1 MRWFRDKDHEGSN
14 GNPDVPEEEVKKEE
28 DKPLIFIAEETRSI
42 ARRFSA
48 EAAAPIEAEKP
59 VKLESQGESLY
70 FDDGHVEEENHA
82 EREQRRRRRWLMPA
96 LSILLALAF
105 AGAVT
110 WAILERKEKMDY
122 IARINASYDSAFSQ
136 VASSVNELDN
146 KLSKLIIS
154 TGTSSGQ
161 TTLLLTDVWKEA
173 GTAQQMLS
181 QLPITHTVVSSL
193 SRFVSQVGDYSYML
207 ERKTALGTPLDA
219 GDVAQLT
226 TLSHQCNDLAG
237 QLNALY
243 QSGNV
248 HWPQNQDIYLAAVPG
263 VNQFT
268 DKLAAGTQ
276 DLPQLIYDGP
286 FSDSRANQM
295 PKELPNTDVTADQA
309 KSMALQ
315 ALRVANVDLTAS
327 GDMDGKVPCYVFEG
341 ALPDGGNALIE
352 VTKKGGLVY
361 NMTLNTPDTAD
372 RMPAPEEM
380 DAIAVKATDYLST
393 IGYKDMKPA
402 YTQYSMG
409 FVVVNCVYFI
419 NDVLY
424 YPDMIK
430 VWINVKNGQ
439 PSGLDAQSYILNHVS
454 NRSEPAPVVTQEKVV
469 NDLSLRMDVD
479 SVRLAVIPTP
489 DLKESFCYEV
499 HGFKDDEEFLVY
511 VDALTGAEQQ
521 IFRILDTAEGKMSI

>member
-1 MRWFRDKDHEGSN
+1 MRWFRDREKDREEYGEDP
-14 GNPDVPEEEVKKEE
+14 GIEAKAEEERPV
-28 DKPLIFIAEETRSI
+28 IFIAEETRSI
-42 ARRFSA
+42 SRRMNTEASA
-48 EAAAPIEAEKP
+48 PVEPKKP
-59 VKLESQGESLY
+59 AVIGVSEESLY
-70 FDDGHVEEENHA
+70 VDEDGQVVEENRA
-82 EREQRRRRRWLMPA
+82 ERSQRRHRKWILPA
-96 LSILLALAF
+96 LSIALALAL

-122 IARINASYDSAFSQ
+122 ITRINAVYDSAFAQ
-136 VASSVNELDN
+136 VTSSVNELDN

-154 TGTSSGQ
+154 TGTSAGQ

-181 QLPITHTVVSSL
+181 QLPITHTAVRDL
-193 SRFVSQVGDYSYML
+193 SRFVNQVGDYSYML

-219 GDVAQLT
+219 NDVAQLT
-226 TLSHQCNDLAG
+226 ALSHQCNDLSG

-248 HWPQNQDIYLAAVPG
+248 HWPQNIDIYLAAVPG
-263 VNQFT
+263 NPL
-268 DKLAAGTQ
+268 DEKLTAGTQ

-286 FSDSRANQM
+286 FSDSKANQG
-295 PKELPNTDVTADQA
+295 PKELPGADVTADQA
-309 KSMALQ
+309 RSMALQ
-315 ALRVANVDLTAS
+315 ALRVANVNLIAS
-327 GDMDGKVPCYVFEG
+327 GDLDGKVPCYVFEG
-341 ALPDGGNALIE
+341 ALPDGGNTLVE

-361 NMTLNTPDTAD
+361 NMTVSTPDTMD

-380 DAIAVKATDYLST
+380 DAIAVKAIDYLNT
-393 IGYKDMKPA
+393 IGYKDMKSV

-409 FVVVNCVYFI
+409 FVVVNCVFFT

-430 VWINVKNGQ
+430 VRVNVKNGQ
-439 PSGLDAQSYILNHVS
+439 PSGLDAQAYILNHVS
-454 NRSEPAPVVTQEKVV
+454 NRSEPPPVITQTKVV
-469 NDLSLRMDVD
+469 DDMALRMEVD

-489 DLKESFCYEV
+489 DLKERFCYEV

-511 VDALTGAEQQ
+511 IDALTGAEQQ